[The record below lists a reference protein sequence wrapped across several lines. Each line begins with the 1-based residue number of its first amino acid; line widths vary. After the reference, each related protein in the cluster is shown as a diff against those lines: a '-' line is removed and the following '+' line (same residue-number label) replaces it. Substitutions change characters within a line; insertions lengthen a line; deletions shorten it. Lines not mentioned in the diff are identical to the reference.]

1 MYLKDQMKS
10 NSLNRPY
17 MKANFKA
24 ITLTMSMLATALTS
38 MAQNTPGVAG
48 QVNQANN
55 KPVEFATV
63 TLLKAK
69 DSSLVKGAIADIN
82 GKYEFEQVKQGKYLI
97 AAVSVGMT
105 KAYSKVFDV
114 AGSPVRMPALSLE
127 ASSKTLKGVDVT
139 ARKPFIEQKAD
150 KMVVNVESSITAA
163 GGSAME
169 VLEKSPTI
177 NVDKDGNISMKGKG
191 GVIIMI
197 DGKPTNMSS
206 QDVAELLKSMPAS
219 NLDQIELIS
228 NPSAKYDAAG
238 NAGIINLKLKKNT
251 NYGTNGNVTLGGAM
265 GIKPR
270 WNGGLNLNHRTAK
283 FNVFGSYNY
292 NHREQQQDLGVYR
305 SFTDEHGLRV
315 YDQKNVM
322 EQKSIYQGG
331 KIGADYFISK
341 GHTIGVMVDL
351 ADRDRTF
358 PSHSTTNMGN
368 GKTIDSILYTN
379 TDYAG
384 KWKRGAYNINYR
396 GILDSTGRELNID
409 LDYARNTDK
418 QLTHLFAVSREAEA
432 KGLLGS
438 DTSRNNQPSRIEIK
452 TAKIDFVQ
460 PLKNQAKLEAG
471 VKVSFVTTDNDAR
484 FDSLKSA
491 NWVLDEN
498 RSNHFIYKEN
508 VNAAYI
514 NFNKQYKKFNIQ
526 MGLRGEQTNIS
537 GTSESVKGKD
547 NAIVK
552 NDSSYFN
559 LFPSVAVSYTLNKSN
574 TFGLTYSRR
583 IERPSYEDLNPF
595 DFYLDRYTKQSGN
608 PYLRPQYSNNIELT
622 HTFKDFLITS
632 IGYTHTKDMM
642 TRILEAEVDKSTGDT
657 SILRH
662 KYLNVAKS
670 DNFNLN
676 ISVPMPITKWWMSF
690 TTVSVSYANY
700 QTVVN
705 NSAVKMASGGFFG
718 RTQQTFTLS
727 KNTAAEVTFFY
738 VSPQVTNE
746 GLFNMKSMS
755 SLDLGVS
762 QKVLKGKGSLKL
774 NVTDVFKTNYF
785 RGSFDNAGR
794 YTSIYSKWDAQQVRL
809 NFTYRF
815 GNANVKAA
823 RNRKTGLEAEQNRV
837 KQGGN

>member
-1 MYLKDQMKS
+1 MNTS
-10 NSLNRPY
+10 I
-17 MKANFKA
+17 KA
-24 ITLTMSMLATALTS
+24 ITLTMSVLAAALTS
-38 MAQNTPGVAG
+38 SAQNATGVAG
-48 QVNQANN
+48 QVNQAGN

-69 DSSLVKGAIADIN
+69 DSTLVKGAIADIN
-82 GKYEFEQVKQGKYLI
+82 GHYEFEQVKQGKYLI
-97 AAVSVGMT
+97 AAVSIGMT
-105 KAYSKVFDV
+105 KTYSPVFDV
-114 AGSPVRMPALSLE
+114 TGNKVQVPTVSL
-127 ASSKTLKGVDVT
+127 AAVSKALKGVDVT
-139 ARKPFIEQKAD
+139 ARRPFVEQKAD

-177 NVDKDGNISMKGKG
+177 NVDKDGNVSMKGKA
-191 GVIIMI
+191 GVVIMI
-197 DGKPTNMSS
+197 DGKPTNMTSL
-206 QDVAELLKSMPAS
+206 DLAEMLKSMPAT
-219 NLDQIELIS
+219 NVDQIELIS

-251 NYGTNGNVTLGGAM
+251 SYGTNGNLTASVAQ
-265 GIKPR
+265 GIRPR
-270 WNGGLNLNHRTAK
+270 WNGGLNLNHRNAK

-292 NHREQQQDLGVYR
+292 SHREAQQDLGVYR
-305 SFTDEHGLRV
+305 SFTDENGLRI
-315 YDQKNVM
+315 YDQTNKM
-322 EQKSIYQGG
+322 HQKSDYQGG

-351 ADRDRTF
+351 ADRTQRY
-358 PSHSTTNMGN
+358 PSNSITNIGN
-368 GKTIDSILYTN
+368 GTRVDSTLHTN
-379 TDYAG
+379 SNYDS
-384 KWKRGAYNINYR
+384 KWRRGSYNINYR

-418 QLTHLFAVSREAEA
+418 QTTNIYSLSRDAEG
-432 KGLLGS
+432 KSILGS

-452 TAKIDFVQ
+452 TAKLDYVH

-471 VKVSFVTTDNDAR
+471 VKMSFVTTDNNAR
-484 FDSLKSA
+484 FDSLRNNA
-491 NWVLDEN
+491 WILDDN

-514 NFNKQYKKFNIQ
+514 NFNKQFKKLNIQ
-526 MGLRGEQTNIS
+526 LGLRGEQTNIS
-537 GTSESVKGKD
+537 GTSESVNAKG
-547 NAIVK
+547 NNVVK

-559 LFPSVAVSYTLNKSN
+559 LFPNVGLNYVLNKSN
-574 TFGLTYSRR
+574 TLGLTYSRR

-595 DFYLDRYTKQSGN
+595 EFYIDRYTKQSGN
-608 PYLRPQYSNNIELT
+608 PYLRPQYSNNFELT

-632 IGYTHTKDMM
+632 IGYSHTKDMM
-642 TRILEAEVDKSTGDT
+642 TRILEAEVDRTTGDT
-657 SILRH
+657 SVIRY
-662 KYLNVAKS
+662 KYQNVAKS

-690 TTVSVSYANY
+690 TTVSVSYAKY
-700 QTVVN
+700 QTVVDN
-705 NSAVKMASGGFFG
+705 NLVKLASGAFFG

-746 GLFNMKSMS
+746 GLFKMKSMS

-762 QKVLKGKGSLKL
+762 QKIMKGKGSLKL
-774 NVTDVFKTNYF
+774 NVTDVFRTNYF
-785 RGSFDNAGR
+785 RGDFNNAGR
-794 YTSIYSKWDAQQVRL
+794 YTSIYSRWDAQQVRL
-809 NFTYRF
+809 TFNYRF
-815 GNANVKAA
+815 GNTNVKAA
-823 RNRKTGLEAEQNRV
+823 RSRQTGLEAEQNRV

>member
-1 MYLKDQMKS
+1 
-10 NSLNRPY
+10 
-17 MKANFKA
+17 MKASIKA
-24 ITLTMSMLATALTS
+24 ITLTISMLATALTS
-38 MAQNTPGVAG
+38 MAQITPGVAG
-48 QVNQANN
+48 QVNQSGN
-55 KPVEFATV
+55 KPVEFATI

-105 KAYSKVFDV
+105 KAYSKVFEV

-127 ASSKTLKGVDVT
+127 ASSKTLKGIDVT
-139 ARKPFIEQKAD
+139 ARKPFVEQKAD

-197 DGKPTNMSS
+197 DGKPTNMTP
-206 QDVAELLKSMPAS
+206 QDVAELLKSMPAT

-238 NAGIINLKLKKNT
+238 NAGVINLKLKKNT
-251 NYGTNGNVTLGGAM
+251 NYGTNGNFTLGAAQ
-265 GIKPR
+265 GIRPR
-270 WNGGLNLNHRTAK
+270 WNGGLNLNHRNAK
-283 FNVFGSYNY
+283 FNIFGSYNY
-292 NHREQQQDLGVYR
+292 SHREQQQEIGLYR
-305 SFTDEHGLRV
+305 SLTDDNGFRV
-315 YDQKNVM
+315 YDQLTSM
-322 EQKSIYQGG
+322 RQKSNYQAG
-331 KIGADYFISK
+331 KIGADYFIRK
-341 GHTIGVMVDL
+341 GHTIGVMIDL
-351 ADRDRTF
+351 ADRDRDF
-358 PSHSTTNMGN
+358 PTYSTTNIGN
-368 GKTIDSILYTN
+368 GKRIDSVLHTN
-379 TDYAG
+379 SDYAG
-384 KWKRGAYNINYR
+384 KWRRGAYNINYR
-396 GILDSTGRELNID
+396 GILDSTGKELNID

-418 QLTHLFAVSREAEA
+418 QFTSIYALSREAEG
-432 KGLLGS
+432 KRMLGS
-438 DTSRNNQPSRIEIK
+438 DTSRNNQPSSIEIK
-452 TAKIDFVQ
+452 TAKIDYVH
-460 PLKNQAKLEAG
+460 PLKNQGKLEAG

-484 FDSLKSA
+484 FDSLKSGS
-491 NWVLDEN
+491 WILDQN

-514 NFNKQYKKFNIQ
+514 NFNKQYKKLNVQ
-526 MGLRGEQTNIS
+526 LGLRGEQTNIS
-537 GTSESVKGKD
+537 GSSTSMKD
-547 NAIVK
+547 KENKVVK
-552 NDSSYFN
+552 NDSTYFN
-559 LFPSVAVSYTLNKSN
+559 LFPSMALTYTLNKSN
-574 TFGLTYSRR
+574 TLGLTYSRR

-595 DFYLDRYTKQSGN
+595 EFYLDRYTKEAGN
-608 PYLRPQYSNNIELT
+608 PNLRPQYSNNFEIT
-622 HTFKDFLITS
+622 HTFKEFLITS
-632 IGYTHTKDMM
+632 VGYSHTKDMM
-642 TRILEAEVDKSTGDT
+642 TRIMEADVDKSTGDT
-657 SILRH
+657 SILRY

-676 ISVPMPITKWWMSF
+676 VSVPMPITKWWMSF
-690 TTVSVSYANY
+690 STVSVSYAKY
-700 QTVVN
+700 ETVVN
-705 NSAVKMASGGFFG
+705 NSPVKLASGGFFG

-746 GLFNMKSMS
+746 GLFKMKSMC

-794 YTSIYSKWDAQQVRL
+794 YTSVSSRWDAQQVRL

-815 GNANVKAA
+815 GNSNVKAA
-823 RNRKTGLEAEQNRV
+823 RARQTGLEAEQNRV